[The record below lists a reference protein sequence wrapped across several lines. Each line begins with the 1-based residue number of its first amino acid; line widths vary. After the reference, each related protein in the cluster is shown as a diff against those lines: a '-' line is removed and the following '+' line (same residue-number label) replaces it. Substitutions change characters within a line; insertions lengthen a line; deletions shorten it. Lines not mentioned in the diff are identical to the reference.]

1 MISIGK
7 QYLDAALEQ
16 ILATLRPYRG
26 VRADGHKGGR
36 KYLVVT
42 RTESS
47 GARPRARCRGFEGEI
62 QPLHAG
68 AGYRLALR
76 KGRFAARD
84 PKLEAQF
91 FSPAQLRAWFVA
103 RAHVA
108 SVVRHA
114 DEVSISS
121 ALNAPVPTAILPL
134 SR

>member
-36 KYLVVT
+36 EYFVVT

-62 QPLHAG
+62 QPLHVG

-84 PKLEAQF
+84 AKLEVLCRGHWFHWGSSPGAARTSTI
-91 FSPAQLRAWFVA
+91 SPAR
-103 RAHVA
+103 
-108 SVVRHA
+108 
-114 DEVSISS
+114 
-121 ALNAPVPTAILPL
+121 
-134 SR
+134 

>member
-16 ILATLRPYRG
+16 ILATLRPDRG

-36 KYLVVT
+36 EYFVVR

-47 GARPRARCRGFEGEI
+47 GSRPRVRCRGFEGEI
-62 QPLHAG
+62 QPLHAA

-84 PKLEAQF
+84 PNLKAQSSRRPNCGG
-91 FSPAQLRAWFVA
+91 SPQR
-103 RAHVA
+103 RQ
-108 SVVRHA
+108 RG
-114 DEVSISS
+114 
-121 ALNAPVPTAILPL
+121 
-134 SR
+134 

>member
-36 KYLVVT
+36 EYFVVT

-62 QPLHAG
+62 QSLHAG
-68 AGYRLALR
+68 AGYRLVLR
-76 KGRFAARD
+76 KGVARALG
-84 PKLEAQF
+84 KLEAVGF
-91 FSPAQLRAWFVA
+91 IPPNR
-103 RAHVA
+103 R
-108 SVVRHA
+108 
-114 DEVSISS
+114 D
-121 ALNAPVPTAILPL
+121 
-134 SR
+134 

>member
-7 QYLDAALEQ
+7 QYLDTALEQ

-36 KYLVVT
+36 EHFVVT

-76 KGRFAARD
+76 KGRFAAR
-84 PKLEAQF
+84 LETGGAILLA
-91 FSPAQLRAWFVA
+91 SPTARVVRSA
-103 RAHVA
+103 RAC
-108 SVVRHA
+108 R
-114 DEVSISS
+114 
-121 ALNAPVPTAILPL
+121 
-134 SR
+134 